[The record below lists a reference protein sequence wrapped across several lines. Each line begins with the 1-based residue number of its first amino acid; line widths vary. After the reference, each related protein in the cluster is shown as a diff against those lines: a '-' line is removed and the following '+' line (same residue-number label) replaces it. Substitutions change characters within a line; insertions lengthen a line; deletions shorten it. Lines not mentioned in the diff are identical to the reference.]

1 MIIPFVVAAFLLDG
15 CTSSPEPVVGLPCE
29 GCELVFEGMPNHL
42 TSSAR
47 IVPVDAA
54 GEALVV
60 EGVVRTADGRT
71 APGIIVY
78 AYQTDAGGIYP
89 PGSTD
94 HGALRAW
101 TKTDGEGR
109 YRFDTV
115 RPGNYPGRG
124 LPQHIHLHVIEP
136 GRSTYYI
143 DDITFTDDALLPES
157 ERTRTTCRGGCGV
170 SDPTRDADGTWQ
182 VRRDIVLGEAIPGYK

>member
-15 CTSSPEPVVGLPCE
+15 CAYSPEPVVGLPCE
-29 GCELVFEGMPNHL
+29 GCKLVFEGMPNHV

-47 IVPVDAA
+47 IAPVDAP

-60 EGVVRTADGRT
+60 EGVVRSPDGRT

-94 HGALRAW
+94 HGSLRAW

-109 YRFDTV
+109 YQFDTV
-115 RPGNYPGRG
+115 RPGNYPGRD
-124 LPQHIHLHVIEP
+124 LPQHIHMHVIEP
-136 GRSTYYI
+136 SKSTYYI
-143 DDITFTDDALLPES
+143 DDITFTDDALLPERD
-157 ERTRTTCRGGCGV
+157 RTRTTCRGGCGV
-170 SDPTRDADGTWQ
+170 SDPARDANGTWQ
-182 VRRDIVLGEAIPGYK
+182 VRRDIVLGEAIPGYE